1 MCDIILIYLSPWH
14 SSHGTHLN
22 SSHLSMKRWQR
33 SEKEI
38 SNWIRTATICT
49 LFWVN
54 LISSRVIHLCRFCF
68 IKSFDENICDDPL
81 ARTKPYQILRRTNI
95 RDDPSY
101 QILRRTNIRD
111 DPLVRTKP
119 YQIFRRINIRD
130 DPLIRTG

>member
-1 MCDIILIYLSPWH
+1 M
-14 SSHGTHLN
+14 
-22 SSHLSMKRWQR
+22 
-33 SEKEI
+33 
-38 SNWIRTATICT
+38 
-49 LFWVN
+49 
-54 LISSRVIHLCRFCF
+54 ISSRVIHLCRFCF